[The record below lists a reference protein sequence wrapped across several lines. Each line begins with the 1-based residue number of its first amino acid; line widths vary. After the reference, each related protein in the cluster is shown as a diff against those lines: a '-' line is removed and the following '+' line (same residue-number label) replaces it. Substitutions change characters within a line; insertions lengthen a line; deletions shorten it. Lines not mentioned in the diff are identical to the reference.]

1 MSPEEREEQANHA
14 ARQKARTESRR
25 QTPDQK
31 EQRGMEAM
39 VTKIVRAEVQAAFA
53 KLTIKN
59 GQNIT
64 FSGSGF
70 NITASVSLPQ
80 PMLQALALLAQ
91 GTWTGVD
98 FCGGVTAE
106 ALLRNVVIP
115 P

>member
-31 EQRGMEAM
+31 ERSAEQSMIRN
-39 VTKIVRAEVQAAFA
+39 IVRQEVQAAFA

-70 NITASVSLPQ
+70 NITAGVNLPA
-80 PMLQALALLAQ
+80 PMLQALSILAQ
-91 GTWTGVD
+91 GTWTPIEL
-98 FCGGVTAE
+98 CGSVTAE
-106 ALLRNVVIP
+106 ALLRNVVTP